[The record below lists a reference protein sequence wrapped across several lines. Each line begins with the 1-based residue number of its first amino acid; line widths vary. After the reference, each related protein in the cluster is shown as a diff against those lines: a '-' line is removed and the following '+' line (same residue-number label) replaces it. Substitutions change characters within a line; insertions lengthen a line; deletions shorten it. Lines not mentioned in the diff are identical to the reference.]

1 MRLIGKAR
9 IFFQNNPESQIIS
22 LVNTFSKQFSKL
34 TSRVQR
40 IQFCYAK
47 SSVKRSS
54 FMELESFRLDFPV
67 RANEASSN
75 PTQTRKTKN

>member
-40 IQFCYAK
+40 IQFCCAK

-54 FMELESFRLDFPV
+54 FMELESFRLDFPA